1 MKTAPALL
9 LVASSLPIAAANA
22 QIADIGGVAAGL
34 QAQAADIADLL
45 GAMAFLLGIM
55 LTLAGLLKL
64 RQHALNPNDP
74 GARLSSA
81 FTLVLVGAAL
91 VAVPTTIGVGIGSL
105 FGSGT
110 TNVAVDGSLRS
121 ID

>member
-1 MKTAPALL
+1 MQLFDEILGLAFGPAHAQ
-9 LVASSLPIAAANA
+9 VA
-22 QIADIGGVAAGL
+22 DFGGVAAGL
-34 QAQAADIADLL
+34 QSQAADIADLL
-45 GAMAFLLGIM
+45 GAMAFLLGIV
-55 LTLAGLLKL
+55 LTVTGLLKL
-64 RQHALNPNDP
+64 RQHALNPGDP
-74 GARLSSA
+74 NARLSAA

-110 TNVAVDGSLRS
+110 TTVAVDGSLRS